1 MNMELKIYLLRKL
14 RLFPFLPRKF
24 TARLTN
30 AFLPLDPIDAK
41 DDSELHYPIM
51 KACYFGLS
59 YELDLNEH
67 VEFRAYFD
75 GVYDYRTV
83 YLMRR
88 ILSRIDAP
96 VYMDVG
102 ANIGNHLLPVARLA
116 KKVIAFEP
124 NPLMIR
130 KLEDNLKRNNIENVL
145 LFKFGISNT
154 NEELPFYSNSANPG
168 AGSFVTEDR
177 ALNRPPAANILSV
190 KKGDEIVEKMELTK
204 LDFVKIDV
212 EGYEYEV
219 IAGLRKTLELFKPIV
234 MFEFMG
240 KASHQKFQSLK
251 SLYGLFPDG
260 YHVCAL
266 GSSIRARYFEHNSYD
281 KPKFFLYNKE
291 YSNLIAFPE
300 DKYSLVFG
308 KGNKRGASDIT

>member
-1 MNMELKIYLLRKL
+1 MNMELKIFLLRKL
-14 RLFPFLPRKF
+14 RLFPFLPRKL

-30 AFLPLDPIDAK
+30 AFLPLDPNDAK
-41 DDSELHYPIM
+41 DDSQLHYPIM
-51 KACYFGLS
+51 KARYFGLS

-67 VEFRAYFD
+67 VEFWAYFD
-75 GVYDYRTV
+75 GVYDFRTV

-88 ILSRIDAP
+88 ILARIDAP

-102 ANIGNHLLPVARLA
+102 ANIGNHLLPVARLV

-130 KLEDNLKRNNIENVL
+130 KLEDNLKRNNIDNVL
-145 LFKFGISNT
+145 LSNFGLSNA
-154 NEELPFYSNSANPG
+154 NEELPFYSNPVNPG
-168 AGSFVTEDR
+168 TGSFVAEGNS
-177 ALNRPPAANILSV
+177 LNRATAANILSV
-190 KKGDEIVEKMELTK
+190 KIGDEVVNKTELSK

-219 IAGLRKTLELFKPIV
+219 ITGLRKTLEFFKPIV

-240 KASHQKFQSLK
+240 KASHRKFQSLK
-251 SLYGLFPDG
+251 SLYGLFPKG

-266 GSSIRARYFEHNSYD
+266 GSSIRARYFDHNAYD
-281 KPKFFLYNKE
+281 KPKLILYGKD
-291 YSNLIAFPE
+291 YSNLIAFPK

-308 KGNKRGASDIT
+308 KGNQRG